1 MEGLDTDLWISDA
14 EVQLFHFK
22 ACLCRWTQSKRGC
35 ISKRTFASVT
45 SSAYMNYFASVSF
58 DLLNH
63 SSRQWTTPF
72 KVFLQIIKCNVPII
86 SISHPARNSLELKT
100 GISSSEILVLILK
113 QPEELNDVD
122 VSLASSKAKVNCGE
136 QVTCRGKGPQKYGR
150 ALIHIC
156 WRTSWCPRTASQACY
171 SIANPQWLHCLR
183 GIFPDWYLLSLT
195 WESAPFT
202 LYEKPGK
209 IIPPC
214 LPFYENGA
222 KHGTQTF
229 NLPPEIK
236 RLHLLAQKINTCDLI
251 WAFIFT

>member
-35 ISKRTFASVT
+35 ISKRTFVSVT

-72 KVFLQIIKCNVPII
+72 KVFLRIIKCNVPII
-86 SISHPARNSLELKT
+86 SISHPAQNSLELKT

-122 VSLASSKAKVNCGE
+122 VSLASSIAKVNCGE
-136 QVTCRGKGPQKYGR
+136 LVTGMGKGPQRCGKASIFAEGR
-150 ALIHIC
+150 VDVQGQP
-156 WRTSWCPRTASQACY
+156 PRLVIPLPILNGSIVFMAFFLTDTYCHWHENLLPLHFMRSQV
-171 SIANPQWLHCLR
+171 
-183 GIFPDWYLLSLT
+183 
-195 WESAPFT
+195 
-202 LYEKPGK
+202 K
-209 IIPPC
+209 
-214 LPFYENGA
+214 
-222 KHGTQTF
+222 
-229 NLPPEIK
+229 
-236 RLHLLAQKINTCDLI
+236 
-251 WAFIFT
+251 